1 MKKAVLFLALLFSA
15 LLLSGCAFWGR
26 ADEPGLRVLVEV
38 GEHYAIE
45 VGYVSVEPGETASFL
60 IRTDRDWLVTET
72 DYRGEYRLKQTGGL
86 TKLELLDVQV
96 PTRVRLTLS
105 HDARTIR
112 YLANGGKGLDGV
124 GTDVTESYD
133 IREHRRPNVSIGT
146 NLFAR
151 DGFTLTGWNTKPDGS
166 GQRVGL
172 GSRVTVAD
180 ELTLYAQWAAW
191 TDADRFTCEI
201 TEIGATVTGCGE
213 TGETLVI
220 PETLDG
226 ALVVVL
232 AAGSFADCP
241 AKTVVLPK
249 SLRRIENGAFAGAAL
264 RELHFFDNIEVIAD
278 ACFPGCEDFST
289 LYISA
294 IEDPYGYA
302 FRRESVLADKFDLLI
317 DTMGEDRVIFY
328 GGCSMWYN
336 LIGPDVLDAFEERY
350 TVLNMG
356 LNGVCSSLFQM
367 ELLKHFVTGRDIL
380 FHAPEISSVQQLL
393 TNAKLGKHEDKLW
406 CAMEYNYDLVSL
418 LDIRVFD
425 GGVFDSYRAYLDKK
439 KPGGKYTDVYH
450 DSKGYAFFD
459 GETGCIPFIRTQS
472 ADELV
477 DKVELDPAYLKD
489 LSRLEEE
496 YGFFTGQGV
505 PVYVSF
511 TGIDIDRVPEEQQ
524 GNVALMDELFREKF
538 SAMEGVTVV
547 GRLGDF
553 LFHDEDCYDTVYHL
567 LTEPARRC
575 TAVWIRDLKEQLQKD
590 GLWE

>member
-15 LLLSGCAFWGR
+15 LLLSGCALFGKT
-26 ADEPGLRVLVEV
+26 DDSGLRVLVEA
-38 GEHYAIE
+38 GEHYTIE

-60 IRTDRDWLVTET
+60 IKTDRDWSVTET
-72 DYRGEYRLKQTGGL
+72 DYRGEYRLTLTGGL

-105 HDARTIR
+105 HDARTIH

-124 GTDVTESYD
+124 GSEVTESYD

-146 NLFAR
+146 DLFAR
-151 DGFTLTGWNTKPDGS
+151 EGFTLTGWNTKPDGS

-191 TDADRFTCEI
+191 TDADRFTYEI
-201 TEIGATVTGCGE
+201 TEIGATVTGCFD
-213 TGETLVI
+213 TGETLVV
-220 PETLDG
+220 PETLEG
-226 ALVVVL
+226 APVVVL
-232 AAGSFADCP
+232 AAGAFADCP
-241 AKTVVLPK
+241 AKTVILPK

-317 DTMGEDRVIFY
+317 DTMGQDRIIFY

-336 LIGPDVLDAFEERY
+336 LIGPDVREAFGERY
-350 TVLNMG
+350 TVVNMG

-367 ELLKHFVTGRDIL
+367 ELLKHFVTENDIL
-380 FHAPEISSVQQLL
+380 FHTPEISSVQQLL
-393 TNAKLGKHEDKLW
+393 TNTSLGKHEDKLW

-418 LDIRVFD
+418 LDIRAFD
-425 GGVFDSYRAYLDKK
+425 GGVFDSFRAYLDKK
-439 KPGGKYTDVYH
+439 KPGGKYGDVYH

-477 DKVELDPAYLKD
+477 DKVELDPVYLAD
-489 LSRLEEE
+489 LTRLEEE
-496 YGFFTGQGV
+496 YRFFTGQGV

-511 TGIDIDRVPEEQQ
+511 TCVDMDRVPEEQQ
-524 GNVALMDELFREKF
+524 GNVARMDALFREKF

-547 GRLGDF
+547 GRLEDF
-553 LFHDEDCYDTVYHL
+553 LYHDEDCYDTVYHL

-575 TAVWIRDLKEQLQKD
+575 TAVWSRDLTAQLQKD
-590 GLWE
+590 GRWE

>member
-1 MKKAVLFLALLFSA
+1 MKKAVLFLALLFSV
-15 LLLSGCAFWGR
+15 LLFSGCALWGK
-26 ADEPGLRVLVEV
+26 ADEPGLRVLVEA
-38 GEHYAIE
+38 GEHYALE
-45 VGYVSVEPGETASFL
+45 VGYVSVEPGEKASFL
-60 IRTDRDWLVTET
+60 IRTDRDWSVTET
-72 DYRGEYRLKQTGGL
+72 DYRGEYRLTQTGGL

-124 GTDVTESYD
+124 GTDVTESCN

-151 DGFTLTGWNTKPDGS
+151 EGCTLTGWNTKPDGS

-191 TDADRFTCEI
+191 TDADRFTYEI

-213 TGETLVI
+213 TGETLVV
-220 PETLDG
+220 PETLEG
-226 ALVVVL
+226 APVVVL
-232 AAGSFADCP
+232 AAGAFADCP
-241 AKTVVLPK
+241 AKTVILPK
-249 SLRRIENGAFAGAAL
+249 SIRRIENGAFEGAAL

-278 ACFPGCEDFST
+278 ACFSGCEDFST
-289 LYISA
+289 LCISA
-294 IEDPYGYA
+294 IEDPYGYS
-302 FRRESVLADKFDLLI
+302 FRRESVLADKFNLLI
-317 DTMGEDRVIFY
+317 DTMGQDRVIFY

-336 LIGPDVLDAFEERY
+336 LIGPDVLDALGKRY
-350 TVLNMG
+350 TAVNMG

-367 ELLKHFVTGRDIL
+367 ELIKHFVTGRDIL
-380 FHAPEISSVQQLL
+380 FHTPEISSVQQLL
-393 TNAKLGKHEDKLW
+393 TNTKLGKHEDKLW
-406 CAMEYNYDLVSL
+406 SAMEYNYDLVSL
-418 LDIRVFD
+418 LDIRAFD
-425 GGVFDSYRAYLDKK
+425 GGVLDSYRAYLDKK
-439 KPGGKYTDVYH
+439 KPGGKYSDVYH

-459 GETGCIPFIRTQS
+459 GEIGCIPFLRTQS

-477 DKVELDPAYLKD
+477 DKVELDPAYLED

-511 TGIDIDRVPEEQQ
+511 TCVDIDRVPEEQQ
-524 GNVALMDELFREKF
+524 GNAALMDALFREKF

-547 GRLGDF
+547 GRLEDF
-553 LFHDEDCYDTVYHL
+553 LYHDEDCYDTVYHL

-575 TAVWIRDLKEQLQKD
+575 TAVWLRDLKEQLQKD